1 MTKAQR
7 HPARQKDK
15 TMTETMQ
22 PDKSGAQPAPDMAE
36 ERRLGV
42 QLRTD
47 VRVMPETVDAT
58 ARTVELVWSAGA
70 LVRRRDAW
78 TGKPYDEVLSL
89 EAGHVDLSRLNGG
102 APLLNTHGARDL
114 SQVLGV
120 VERAWIET
128 SESGVIGKA
137 RVRFSAR
144 ADVEPIW
151 RDVEAGIIRNVSV
164 GYSVRRFEITE
175 QEGQVPIWRAVDWQ
189 PMELSAVPVAA
200 DASAGFRG
208 SGAPELPCQ
217 LIRAP
222 SQALQPNPSEIDQPV
237 TDHTK
242 DKIMDEQRQPASVH
256 GVADHDGSANVPSQR
271 AGAAVTPAKLPSE
284 NAEIRA
290 SEQRGAGTAATL
302 VENAM
307 TDQRRAADAN
317 TNANTSNDP
326 HQAPFD
332 ETAMRRIA
340 QDAMEAERARIAG
353 IQNAAR
359 KLGVGEDVTSD
370 LVRRGVSL
378 DAARGALIDAAAQND
393 RAVETRPHIRMGGQ
407 CEMETRRA
415 AVEAA
420 LLHRHDPSR
429 FEMTASARDWRGL
442 SLIEMA
448 RDILASEG
456 VRVRGL
462 SRDELATR
470 ALHSTSDFPLI
481 LSNVTNK
488 TLRAAYDTAPRTFAP
503 IARRTTVADFRDV
516 HRLQLGEAPQL
527 EKVNESGEFKRGTL
541 GEAQEKYRIETF
553 GKVIGITRQVLIN
566 DDLDA
571 FTRVPALFGTAAATL
586 ESDVVWGVITTNA
599 AMADGKALF
608 HAGHNNLAAT
618 GVKLDVAGLAKA
630 RTAMSLQKGL
640 DGKTVL
646 NIRPA
651 FLVVPTSLELE
662 AEQLLAQNIVP
673 TKSADV
679 VPGSLRSLTVIS
691 EPRLDPGAGA
701 AVPWYLLAS
710 PAAIDTIEYAYLE
723 GQEGVAME
731 TRMGFDVDGMEIR
744 ARLDFGA
751 KAIDWRGLYKNPGV
765 ALS

>member
-1 MTKAQR
+1 MMS
-7 HPARQKDK
+7 K
-15 TMTETMQ
+15 TQ
-22 PDKSGAQPAPDMAE
+22 DPDNSGAQPVPDMGQ
-36 ERRLGV
+36 ERRLGL

-114 SQVLGV
+114 GQVLGV

-189 PMELSAVPVAA
+189 PMELSAVPVGA
-200 DASAGFRG
+200 DAAAGFRDA
-208 SGAPELPCQ
+208 SLPELPCQ
-217 LIRAP
+217 LVRAP
-222 SQALQPNPSEIDQPV
+222 SQAQAPNPSEIDQAV

-242 DKIMDEQRQPASVH
+242 DKTMDEQRQPASVH
-256 GVADHDGSANVPSQR
+256 GAADHDGSAAALGANANTGAGVAPPPTQPTSGSAETRAIEQR
-271 AGAAVTPAKLPSE
+271 AAA
-284 NAEIRA
+284 
-290 SEQRGAGTAATL
+290 TAATP
-302 VENAM
+302 APDAI
-307 TDQRRAADAN
+307 TDQRRAANAGAN
-317 TNANTSNDP
+317 ASAHTSANTSNNS
-326 HQAPFD
+326 HHAPFD
-332 ETAMRRIA
+332 ETAMRRMA

-353 IQNAAR
+353 IQDAAR

-407 CEMETRRA
+407 CEVETRRA

-429 FEMTASARDWRGL
+429 FEMTAAARDWRGL

-586 ESDVVWGVITTNA
+586 ESDVVWGVITANA

-608 HAGHNNLAAT
+608 HAGHNNLAAA

-673 TKSADV
+673 AKSADV

-691 EPRLDPGAGA
+691 EPRLDHGAGA

>member
-1 MTKAQR
+1 MTKMKD
-7 HPARQKDK
+7 PAEGSHEPGTAAR
-15 TMTETMQ
+15 
-22 PDKSGAQPAPDMAE
+22 E
-36 ERRLGV
+36 ERRLGM
-42 QLRTD
+42 QLRSD
-47 VRVMPETVDAT
+47 VRLMPETVDAE
-58 ARTVELVWSAGA
+58 ARTVELVWSTGA
-70 LVRRRDAW
+70 MVRRRDYW

-102 APLLNTHGARDL
+102 APLLNTHGAHDL
-114 SQVLGV
+114 GQVLGV
-120 VERAWIET
+120 VERAWV
-128 SESGVIGKA
+128 ESGEAGVQGRA
-137 RVRFSAR
+137 RVRFSSR
-144 ADVEPIW
+144 ADVEPVW

-189 PMELSAVPVAA
+189 PMELSAVPVGA
-200 DASAGFRG
+200 DAAAGFRG
-208 SGAPELPCQ
+208 TGAPEVFCQ
-217 LIRAP
+217 LARAAP
-222 SQALQPNPSEIDQPV
+222 SEPSQPNIETEEAV
-237 TDHTK
+237 TEHEK
-242 DKIMDEQRQPASVH
+242 DKTMDEQIETP
-256 GVADHDGSANVPSQR
+256 VAREAVGHTDGADVPIQR
-271 AGAAVTPAKLPSE
+271 AGAEATSAEPVPNGIETRSADQPA
-284 NAEIRA
+284 
-290 SEQRGAGTAATL
+290 AGRTVVSDADP
-302 VENAM
+302 VDNHH
-307 TDQRRAADAN
+307 RSADADARSD
-317 TNANTSNDP
+317 TR
-326 HQAPFD
+326 QAPID
-332 ETAMRRIA
+332 ETAIRRIA
-340 QDAMEAERARIAG
+340 QDAMEGERARIAG
-353 IQNAAR
+353 IQDAAR
-359 KLGVGEDVTSD
+359 KLGVGEEITSD
-370 LVRRGVSL
+370 LVRRGVGL
-378 DAARGALIDAAAQND
+378 DEARGALIDAAAQND

-407 CEMETRRA
+407 CEVDTRRA

-420 LLHRHDPSR
+420 LLHRHDPGR
-429 FEMTASARDWRGL
+429 FELSAAARDWRGL

-448 RDILASEG
+448 RDILTSEG

-488 TLRAAYDTAPRTFAP
+488 TLRAAYETAPRTFGP

-527 EKVNESGEFKRGTL
+527 EKVNESGEYKRGTL

-586 ESDVVWGVITTNA
+586 ESDVVWGVITANA

-608 HAGHNNLAAT
+608 HAGHDNLAAT
-618 GVKLDVAGLAKA
+618 GVKLDVAGLARA
-630 RTAMSLQKGL
+630 RTAMSLQKGI
-640 DGKTVL
+640 DGKTVI

-673 TKSADV
+673 AKSTDV

-691 EPRLDPGAGA
+691 EPRLDPGTG
-701 AVPWYLLAS
+701 AVPWYLMAS

>member
-1 MTKAQR
+1 MTKTTDPAEDAQG
-7 HPARQKDK
+7 PA
-15 TMTETMQ
+15 
-22 PDKSGAQPAPDMAE
+22 AAALE
-36 ERRLGV
+36 ERRFGL
-42 QLRTD
+42 QRRSD
-47 VRVMPETVDAT
+47 VRLMPETVDVE

-70 LVRRRDAW
+70 MVRRRDYW

-89 EAGHVDLSRLNGG
+89 AAGHVDLSRLNGG
-102 APLLNTHGARDL
+102 APLLNTHGAHDL
-114 SQVLGV
+114 GQVLGV
-120 VERAWIET
+120 VEHAWVESSET
-128 SESGVIGKA
+128 GAQGRA

-164 GYSVRRFEITE
+164 GYSVRRFEVTE
-175 QEGQVPIWRAVDWQ
+175 EEGQVPIWRAVDWQ
-189 PMELSAVPVAA
+189 PMELSAVPVGA
-200 DASAGFRG
+200 DAAAGFRG
-208 SGAPELPCQ
+208 GGAPEVFCQ
-217 LIRAP
+217 LARAASPEP
-222 SQALQPNPSEIDQPV
+222 SQPNSETEEAV
-237 TDHTK
+237 TDQEK
-242 DKIMDEQRQPASVH
+242 DKTMDEQIEPP
-256 GVADHDGSANVPSQR
+256 VAHEAMGHNDTADAPSQR
-271 AGAAVTPAKLPSE
+271 AGADATSAEPAPKGIETRSADQPVTGQTGLSGGDSVD
-284 NAEIRA
+284 NHH
-290 SEQRGAGTAATL
+290 
-302 VENAM
+302 
-307 TDQRRAADAN
+307 RAAEPDAG
-317 TNANTSNDP
+317 SESR
-326 HQAPFD
+326 QAPFD
-332 ETAMRRIA
+332 ESAIRRIA
-340 QDAMEAERARIAG
+340 QDAMEGERARIAG
-353 IQNAAR
+353 IQDAAR
-359 KLGVGEDVTSD
+359 KLGVGEEVTSD

-378 DAARGALIDAAAQND
+378 DEARGALIDAAAQND

-407 CEMETRRA
+407 CEVDTRRA

-420 LLHRHDPSR
+420 LLHRHDPGR
-429 FEMTASARDWRGL
+429 FELSAAAREWRGL

-448 RDILASEG
+448 RDILSSEG

-488 TLRAAYDTAPRTFAP
+488 TLRAAYETAPRTFAP

-527 EKVNESGEFKRGTL
+527 EKVNESGEYKRGTL

-586 ESDVVWGVITTNA
+586 ESDVVWGVITANA
-599 AMADGKALF
+599 AMADGKTLF

-618 GVKLDVAGLAKA
+618 GLKLDVAGLAKA
-630 RTAMSLQKGL
+630 RTAMSLQKGI
-640 DGKTVL
+640 DGKTVI

-673 TKSADV
+673 AKSTDV

-691 EPRLDPGAGA
+691 EPRLDPGTG
-701 AVPWYLLAS
+701 AVPWYLMAS

-723 GQEGVAME
+723 GQEGVSME

>member
-1 MTKAQR
+1 MTKKTD
-7 HPARQKDK
+7 PAERP
-15 TMTETMQ
+15 E
-22 PDKSGAQPAPDMAE
+22 GPAESARE
-36 ERRLGV
+36 ERRLGL
-42 QLRTD
+42 QLRAD
-47 VRVMPETVDAT
+47 VRLMPETVDVE
-58 ARTVELVWSAGA
+58 ARTVELVWSTGA
-70 LVRRRDAW
+70 TVRRRDYW

-102 APLLNTHGARDL
+102 APLLNTHGAHDL
-114 SQVLGV
+114 GQVLGV
-120 VERAWIET
+120 VERAWVET
-128 SESGVIGKA
+128 GEAGAQGRA

-189 PMELSAVPVAA
+189 PMELSAVPVGA
-200 DASAGFRG
+200 DAAAGFRG
-208 SGAPELPCQ
+208 SGVPEIFCQ
-217 LIRAP
+217 LERATLLKP
-222 SQALQPNPSEIDQPV
+222 SQQYTETDQAVIDQE
-237 TDHTK
+237 K
-242 DKIMDEQRQPASVH
+242 DKTMDEQIETPVARGAMDH
-256 GVADHDGSANVPSQR
+256 GD
-271 AGAAVTPAKLPSE
+271 
-284 NAEIRA
+284 A
-290 SEQRGAGTAATL
+290 SEIGRQARVAPAHAAGTAADPLQTATEEQPAAGRAAAAEF
-302 VENAM
+302 VAPHE
-307 TDQRRAADAN
+307 QRRAIG
-317 TNANTSNDP
+317 TSDV
-326 HQAPFD
+326 AEAGRAVVD
-332 ETAMRRIA
+332 EPAMRRIA
-340 QDAMEAERARIAG
+340 QDAMEGERARIAG
-353 IQNAAR
+353 IQDAAR
-359 KLGVGEDVTSD
+359 KLGVGEEITAD
-370 LVRRGVSL
+370 LVRRGVGL
-378 DAARGALIDAAAQND
+378 HEARGALIDAAAQND

-407 CEMETRRA
+407 CEVDTRRA

-420 LLHRHDPSR
+420 LLHRHDPGR
-429 FEMTASARDWRGL
+429 FELTAAARDWRGL

-448 RDILASEG
+448 RDILSSEG

-488 TLRAAYDTAPRTFAP
+488 TLRAAYETAPRTFAP
-503 IARRTTVADFRDV
+503 LARRTTVADFRDV

-527 EKVNESGEFKRGTL
+527 EKVNESGEYKRGTL

-586 ESDVVWGVITTNA
+586 ESDVVWGVITANA

-640 DGKTVL
+640 DGRTVL

-673 TKSADV
+673 AKSTDV

-701 AVPWYLLAS
+701 VPWYLMAS

>member
-1 MTKAQR
+1 MTKR
-7 HPARQKDK
+7 TDPA
-15 TMTETMQ
+15 E
-22 PDKSGAQPAPDMAE
+22 GAQGPAAAALE
-36 ERRLGV
+36 ERRLGL
-42 QLRTD
+42 QLRSD
-47 VRVMPETVDAT
+47 VRLMPETVDVE
-58 ARTVELVWSAGA
+58 ARTVELVWSTGA
-70 LVRRRDAW
+70 VVRRRDYW

-89 EAGHVDLSRLNGG
+89 EAGHVDLSRLNSG
-102 APLLNTHGARDL
+102 APLLNTHGAHDL
-114 SQVLGV
+114 GQVLGV
-120 VERAWIET
+120 VERAWVET
-128 SESGVIGKA
+128 GEDGAQGRA

-164 GYSVRRFEITE
+164 GYSVRRFEVTE

-189 PMELSAVPVAA
+189 PMELSAVPVGA
-200 DASAGFRG
+200 DAAAGFRG
-208 SGAPELPCQ
+208 GGVPEVFCQ
-217 LIRAP
+217 LARAAPSEPSQPNIETEEAVTDHEKDKTMDEQIETPVAREAIGHNHGSDAP
-222 SQALQPNPSEIDQPV
+222 SQS
-237 TDHTK
+237 
-242 DKIMDEQRQPASVH
+242 
-256 GVADHDGSANVPSQR
+256 
-271 AGAAVTPAKLPSE
+271 AGAEATS
-284 NAEIRA
+284 AEVVPNGI
-290 SEQRGAGTAATL
+290 ET
-302 VENAM
+302 
-307 TDQRRAADAN
+307 RAADQPLAGQTALSGAN
-317 TNANTSNDP
+317 AVDD
-326 HQAPFD
+326 HHRAAQADADSERRQTPMD
-332 ETAMRRIA
+332 ETAIHRIA
-340 QDAMEAERARIAG
+340 QDAMEGERARIAG
-353 IQNAAR
+353 IQDAAR
-359 KLGVGEDVTSD
+359 KLGLGEEITAD
-370 LVRRGVSL
+370 LVRRGVGL
-378 DAARGALIDAAAQND
+378 DEARGALIDAAVQND
-393 RAVETRPHIRMGGQ
+393 RAVDTRPHIRMGVQ
-407 CEMETRRA
+407 CEVETRRA

-420 LLHRHDPSR
+420 LLHRHDPGR
-429 FEMTASARDWRGL
+429 FELTAAARDWRGL

-448 RDILASEG
+448 REILTSEG

-488 TLRAAYDTAPRTFAP
+488 TLRAAYETAPRTFAP

-527 EKVNESGEFKRGTL
+527 EKVNESGEYKRGTL

-571 FTRVPALFGTAAATL
+571 FTRLPALFGTAAATL
-586 ESDVVWGVITTNA
+586 ESDVVWGVITANA

-630 RTAMSLQKGL
+630 RTAMSLQKGI
-640 DGKTVL
+640 DGKTVI

-673 TKSADV
+673 AKSTDV

-691 EPRLDPGAGA
+691 EPRLDPGTG
-701 AVPWYLLAS
+701 AVPWYLTAS

>member
-1 MTKAQR
+1 M
-7 HPARQKDK
+7 
-15 TMTETMQ
+15 
-22 PDKSGAQPAPDMAE
+22 
-36 ERRLGV
+36 
-42 QLRTD
+42 
-47 VRVMPETVDAT
+47 
-58 ARTVELVWSAGA
+58 
-70 LVRRRDAW
+70 
-78 TGKPYDEVLSL
+78 
-89 EAGHVDLSRLNGG
+89 
-102 APLLNTHGARDL
+102 
-114 SQVLGV
+114 
-120 VERAWIET
+120 
-128 SESGVIGKA
+128 
-137 RVRFSAR
+137 RFSAR

-164 GYSVRRFEITE
+164 GYNVRRFEVIE
-175 QEGQVPIWRAVDWQ
+175 EEGQVPIWRAVDWQ
-189 PMELSAVPVAA
+189 PMELSAVPVGA
-200 DASAGFRG
+200 DAAAGFRG
-208 SGAPELPCQ
+208 GWAPEVFCQ
-217 LIRAP
+217 LARAAPPEP
-222 SQALQPNPSEIDQPV
+222 SQPNIETEEAV
-237 TDHTK
+237 TDQEK
-242 DKIMDEQRQPASVH
+242 DKTMDEQIESP
-256 GVADHDGSANVPSQR
+256 VAHEAMGHNDTADAPSQR
-271 AGAAVTPAKLPSE
+271 AGADATS
-284 NAEIRA
+284 AEPVPNGIETR
-290 SEQRGAGTAATL
+290 SAGQPVAGQTVL
-302 VENAM
+302 SGGDPVDNHH
-307 TDQRRAADAN
+307 RAAEADAR
-317 TNANTSNDP
+317 SESR
-326 HQAPFD
+326 QAPFD
-332 ETAMRRIA
+332 ESAIRRIA
-340 QDAMEAERARIAG
+340 QDAMEGERARIAG
-353 IQNAAR
+353 IQDAAR
-359 KLGVGEDVTSD
+359 KLGVGEEITAD
-370 LVRRGVSL
+370 LVRRGVGL
-378 DAARGALIDAAAQND
+378 DEARGALIDAAAQND

-407 CEMETRRA
+407 CEVDTRRA

-420 LLHRHDPSR
+420 LLHRHDPGR
-429 FEMTASARDWRGL
+429 FELSAAAREWRGL

-448 RDILASEG
+448 RDILSSEG

-488 TLRAAYDTAPRTFAP
+488 TLRAAYETAPRTFAP

-527 EKVNESGEFKRGTL
+527 EKVNESGEYKRGTL

-586 ESDVVWGVITTNA
+586 ESDVVWGVITANA
-599 AMADGKALF
+599 AMADGKTLF

-630 RTAMSLQKGL
+630 RTAMSLQKGI
-640 DGKTVL
+640 DGKTVI

-673 TKSADV
+673 AKSTDV

-691 EPRLDPGAGA
+691 EPRLDPGTG
-701 AVPWYLLAS
+701 AVPWYLMAS

>member
-1 MTKAQR
+1 MTKR
-7 HPARQKDK
+7 TDPA
-15 TMTETMQ
+15 E
-22 PDKSGAQPAPDMAE
+22 GAKGPAIPAPE
-36 ERRLGV
+36 ERRLGL
-42 QLRTD
+42 QMRAD
-47 VRVMPETVDAT
+47 VRLMPETVDAE
-58 ARTVELVWSAGA
+58 ARTVELVWSTGA
-70 LVRRRDAW
+70 MVRRRNTW

-102 APLLNTHGARDL
+102 APLLNTHGAHDL
-114 SQVLGV
+114 GQVLGV
-120 VERAWIET
+120 VERAWVEAG
-128 SESGVIGKA
+128 EAGAQGRA

-189 PMELSAVPVAA
+189 PMELSAVPVGA
-200 DASAGFRG
+200 DAAAGFRG
-208 SGAPELPCQ
+208 GGAPEVFCQ
-217 LIRAP
+217 LVRATPPEP
-222 SQALQPNPSEIDQPV
+222 SQLQTETGQAV
-237 TDHTK
+237 TDQEK
-242 DKIMDEQRQPASVH
+242 DKTMDEQIKTPVARGMTEPGDAFEIGRQTRVAPEHAARPA
-256 GVADHDGSANVPSQR
+256 ADPRHAAAEEQPTAGR
-271 AGAAVTPAKLPSE
+271 AAA
-284 NAEIRA
+284 AEP
-290 SEQRGAGTAATL
+290 TATQ
-302 VENAM
+302 E
-307 TDQRRAADAN
+307 QRRAIGASIVAE
-317 TNANTSNDP
+317 AGR
-326 HQAPFD
+326 AVVD
-332 ETAMRRIA
+332 EAAMRRIA
-340 QDAMEAERARIAG
+340 QDAMEGERARISG
-353 IQNAAR
+353 IQDAAR
-359 KLGVGEDVTSD
+359 KLGLGEEITAD
-370 LVRRGVSL
+370 LVRQGVSL
-378 DAARGALIDAAAQND
+378 DEARGALIDAAAQND

-407 CEMETRRA
+407 CEVDTRRA

-420 LLHRHDPSR
+420 LLHRHDPGR
-429 FEMTASARDWRGL
+429 FELTAAARDWRGL

-488 TLRAAYDTAPRTFAP
+488 TLRAAYETAPRTFAP

-527 EKVNESGEFKRGTL
+527 EKVNESGEYKRGTL

-586 ESDVVWGVITTNA
+586 ESDVVWGVITANA

-608 HAGHNNLAAT
+608 HAGHNNIAAT

-640 DGKTVL
+640 DGKIVL

-673 TKSADV
+673 AKSTDV

-691 EPRLDPGAGA
+691 EPRLDPGTG
-701 AVPWYLLAS
+701 AVPWYLMAS

>member
-1 MTKAQR
+1 MTKR
-7 HPARQKDK
+7 TDPA
-15 TMTETMQ
+15 E
-22 PDKSGAQPAPDMAE
+22 GAQCPATAARE
-36 ERRLGV
+36 ERRLGL
-42 QLRTD
+42 QLRAD
-47 VRVMPETVDAT
+47 VRLMPETADAE
-58 ARTVELVWSAGA
+58 ARTVELVWSTGA
-70 LVRRRDAW
+70 MVRRRDYW

-102 APLLNTHGARDL
+102 APLLNTHGAHDL
-114 SQVLGV
+114 GQVLGV
-120 VERAWIET
+120 VERAWVET
-128 SESGVIGKA
+128 DEAGAQGRA

-189 PMELSAVPVAA
+189 PMELSAVPVGA
-200 DASAGFRG
+200 DAAAGFRG
-208 SGAPELPCQ
+208 SGAPEAFCQ
-217 LIRAP
+217 LERATLPKP
-222 SQALQPNPSEIDQPV
+222 SQQNTEADQAV
-237 TDHTK
+237 TDQEK
-242 DKIMDEQRQPASVH
+242 DKTMDEQIETPVARRATDH
-256 GVADHDGSANVPSQR
+256 GDA
-271 AGAAVTPAKLPSE
+271 SE
-284 NAEIRA
+284 NGGQTRSMPAHAARAAADPLHIAAEEQTVAGRA
-290 SEQRGAGTAATL
+290 VAAEPTATQ
-302 VENAM
+302 E
-307 TDQRRAADAN
+307 QRRAIGASDVAE
-317 TNANTSNDP
+317 AGR
-326 HQAPFD
+326 AVVD

-340 QDAMEAERARIAG
+340 QDAMEGERARISG
-353 IQNAAR
+353 IQDAAR
-359 KLGVGEDVTSD
+359 KLGMGEEITAD

-378 DAARGALIDAAAQND
+378 DEARGALIDAAAQND

-407 CEMETRRA
+407 CEVDTRRA

-420 LLHRHDPSR
+420 LLHRHDPGR
-429 FEMTASARDWRGL
+429 FELTAAARDWRGL

-488 TLRAAYDTAPRTFAP
+488 TLRAAYETAPRTFAP

-527 EKVNESGEFKRGTL
+527 EKVNESGEYKRGTL

-586 ESDVVWGVITTNA
+586 ESDVVWGVITANA
-599 AMADGKALF
+599 AMADGKTLF

-618 GVKLDVAGLAKA
+618 GVKLDVVGLAKA

-673 TKSADV
+673 AKSTDV

-691 EPRLDPGAGA
+691 EPRLDPGTG
-701 AVPWYLLAS
+701 AVPWYLMAS

>member
-1 MTKAQR
+1 
-7 HPARQKDK
+7 
-15 TMTETMQ
+15 
-22 PDKSGAQPAPDMAE
+22 
-36 ERRLGV
+36 
-42 QLRTD
+42 
-47 VRVMPETVDAT
+47 
-58 ARTVELVWSAGA
+58 
-70 LVRRRDAW
+70 
-78 TGKPYDEVLSL
+78 
-89 EAGHVDLSRLNGG
+89 
-102 APLLNTHGARDL
+102 
-114 SQVLGV
+114 
-120 VERAWIET
+120 
-128 SESGVIGKA
+128 
-137 RVRFSAR
+137 
-144 ADVEPIW
+144 
-151 RDVEAGIIRNVSV
+151 
-164 GYSVRRFEITE
+164 
-175 QEGQVPIWRAVDWQ
+175 
-189 PMELSAVPVAA
+189 
-200 DASAGFRG
+200 
-208 SGAPELPCQ
+208 
-217 LIRAP
+217 
-222 SQALQPNPSEIDQPV
+222 
-237 TDHTK
+237 
-242 DKIMDEQRQPASVH
+242 
-256 GVADHDGSANVPSQR
+256 
-271 AGAAVTPAKLPSE
+271 
-284 NAEIRA
+284 
-290 SEQRGAGTAATL
+290 
-302 VENAM
+302 
-307 TDQRRAADAN
+307 
-317 TNANTSNDP
+317 
-326 HQAPFD
+326 
-332 ETAMRRIA
+332 
-340 QDAMEAERARIAG
+340 
-353 IQNAAR
+353 
-359 KLGVGEDVTSD
+359 
-370 LVRRGVSL
+370 
-378 DAARGALIDAAAQND
+378 
-393 RAVETRPHIRMGGQ
+393 
-407 CEMETRRA
+407 
-415 AVEAA
+415 
-420 LLHRHDPSR
+420 
-429 FEMTASARDWRGL
+429 
-442 SLIEMA
+442 MA

-488 TLRAAYDTAPRTFAP
+488 TLRAAYETAPRTFAP

-527 EKVNESGEFKRGTL
+527 EKVNESGEYKRGTL

-586 ESDVVWGVITTNA
+586 ESDVVWGVITANA

-640 DGKTVL
+640 DGKTML

-673 TKSADV
+673 AKSADV

-691 EPRLDPGAGA
+691 EPRLDPGTG
-701 AVPWYLLAS
+701 AVPWYLMAS

>member
-1 MTKAQR
+1 MTKR
-7 HPARQKDK
+7 TDPA
-15 TMTETMQ
+15 E
-22 PDKSGAQPAPDMAE
+22 GAQGPATAARE
-36 ERRLGV
+36 ERRLGL
-42 QLRTD
+42 QLRAD
-47 VRVMPETVDAT
+47 VRLMPETVDAE
-58 ARTVELVWSAGA
+58 ARTVELVWSTGA
-70 LVRRRDAW
+70 MVRRRDTW

-102 APLLNTHGARDL
+102 APLLNTHGAHDL
-114 SQVLGV
+114 GQVLGV
-120 VERAWIET
+120 VERAWVET
-128 SESGVIGKA
+128 SEAGAQGRA

-175 QEGQVPIWRAVDWQ
+175 HEGQVPIWRAVDWQ
-189 PMELSAVPVAA
+189 PMELSAVPVGA
-200 DASAGFRG
+200 DSAAGFRDG
-208 SGAPELPCQ
+208 GAPEVFCQ
-217 LIRAP
+217 LERATLPKP
-222 SQALQPNPSEIDQPV
+222 SQQNTEADQAV
-237 TDHTK
+237 TDQEK
-242 DKIMDEQRQPASVH
+242 DKTMDEQIETPVARRATDH
-256 GVADHDGSANVPSQR
+256 GDA
-271 AGAAVTPAKLPSE
+271 SE
-284 NAEIRA
+284 NGGQTRSMPAHAARAAADPLHIAAEEQTVAGRA
-290 SEQRGAGTAATL
+290 VAAEPTATQ
-302 VENAM
+302 E
-307 TDQRRAADAN
+307 QRRAIGASDVAE
-317 TNANTSNDP
+317 AGR
-326 HQAPFD
+326 AVVD

-340 QDAMEAERARIAG
+340 QDAMEGERARISG
-353 IQNAAR
+353 IQDAAR
-359 KLGVGEDVTSD
+359 KLGMGEEITAD

-378 DAARGALIDAAAQND
+378 DEARGALIDAAAQND

-407 CEMETRRA
+407 CEVDTRRA

-420 LLHRHDPSR
+420 LLHRHDPGR
-429 FEMTASARDWRGL
+429 FELTAAARDWRGL

-488 TLRAAYDTAPRTFAP
+488 TLRAAYETAPRTFAP

-527 EKVNESGEFKRGTL
+527 EKVNESGEYKRGTL

-586 ESDVVWGVITTNA
+586 ESDVVWGVITANA
-599 AMADGKALF
+599 AMADGKTLF

-673 TKSADV
+673 AKSTDV

-691 EPRLDPGAGA
+691 EPRLDPGTG
-701 AVPWYLLAS
+701 AVPWYLMAS

>member
-1 MTKAQR
+1 MTKR
-7 HPARQKDK
+7 TDPA
-15 TMTETMQ
+15 E
-22 PDKSGAQPAPDMAE
+22 GAQGPATAARE
-36 ERRLGV
+36 ERRLGL

-47 VRVMPETVDAT
+47 VRLMPETVDT
-58 ARTVELVWSAGA
+58 EARTVELVWSTGA
-70 LVRRRDAW
+70 MVRRRDTW

-102 APLLNTHGARDL
+102 APLLNTHGAHDL
-114 SQVLGV
+114 GQVLGV
-120 VERAWIET
+120 VERAWVEAG
-128 SESGVIGKA
+128 EAGAQGRA

-189 PMELSAVPVAA
+189 PMELSAVPVGA
-200 DASAGFRG
+200 DAAAGFRG
-208 SGAPELPCQ
+208 GGAPEVFCQ
-217 LIRAP
+217 LVRATPPEP
-222 SQALQPNPSEIDQPV
+222 SQLQTETGQAV
-237 TDHTK
+237 TDQEK
-242 DKIMDEQRQPASVH
+242 DKTMDEQIETPVARGMTEPGYAFEIGRQTRVAPEHAARPA
-256 GVADHDGSANVPSQR
+256 ADPRHAAAEEQPTAGR
-271 AGAAVTPAKLPSE
+271 AAA
-284 NAEIRA
+284 AEP
-290 SEQRGAGTAATL
+290 TATQ
-302 VENAM
+302 E
-307 TDQRRAADAN
+307 QRRAIGA
-317 TNANTSNDP
+317 SNV
-326 HQAPFD
+326 AEAGRAVVD
-332 ETAMRRIA
+332 EAAMRRIA
-340 QDAMEAERARIAG
+340 QDAMEGERARISG
-353 IQNAAR
+353 IQDAAR
-359 KLGVGEDVTSD
+359 KLGLGEEIAAD
-370 LVRRGVSL
+370 LVRQGVSL
-378 DAARGALIDAAAQND
+378 DEARGALIDAAAQND

-407 CEMETRRA
+407 CEVDTRRA

-420 LLHRHDPSR
+420 LLHRHDPGR
-429 FEMTASARDWRGL
+429 FELTAAARDWRGL

-488 TLRAAYDTAPRTFAP
+488 TLRAAYETAPRTFAP

-527 EKVNESGEFKRGTL
+527 EKVNESGEYKRGTL

-586 ESDVVWGVITTNA
+586 ESDVVWGVITANA
-599 AMADGKALF
+599 AMADGKTLF
-608 HAGHNNLAAT
+608 HAGHYNLAAT

-640 DGKTVL
+640 DGKIVL

-673 TKSADV
+673 AKSTDV

-691 EPRLDPGAGA
+691 EPRLDPGTG
-701 AVPWYLLAS
+701 AVPWYLMAS

>member
-1 MTKAQR
+1 MTKRTEPPEGAKG
-7 HPARQKDK
+7 PA
-15 TMTETMQ
+15 T
-22 PDKSGAQPAPDMAE
+22 AALE
-36 ERRLGV
+36 ERRLGL

-47 VRVMPETVDAT
+47 VRLMPETVDAE
-58 ARTVELVWSAGA
+58 ARTVELVWSTGA
-70 LVRRRDAW
+70 MVRRRDYW

-102 APLLNTHGARDL
+102 APLLNTHGAHDL
-114 SQVLGV
+114 GQVLGV
-120 VERAWIET
+120 VERAWVET
-128 SESGVIGKA
+128 GEAGVQGRA

-164 GYSVRRFEITE
+164 GYNVRRFEITE

-189 PMELSAVPVAA
+189 PMELSAVPVGA
-200 DASAGFRG
+200 DAAAGFRG
-208 SGAPELPCQ
+208 GGTQEFFCQ
-217 LIRAP
+217 LERTG
-222 SQALQPNPSEIDQPV
+222 SQAPQPNALEIDQLV
-237 TDHTK
+237 TDQKK
-242 DKIMDEQRQPASVH
+242 DKTMDEQIETP
-256 GVADHDGSANVPSQR
+256 VARGM
-271 AGAAVTPAKLPSE
+271 SE
-284 NAEIRA
+284 PGDA
-290 SEQRGAGTAATL
+290 SEIGRQTRVAPGHAARATADPLQTAAEEQPEAGRAAAAEPTATQ
-302 VENAM
+302 E
-307 TDQRRAADAN
+307 QRRAIGA
-317 TNANTSNDP
+317 SNV
-326 HQAPFD
+326 AEAGRAVVD
-332 ETAMRRIA
+332 EVAMRRIA
-340 QDAMEAERARIAG
+340 QDAMEGERARISG
-353 IQNAAR
+353 IQDAAR
-359 KLGVGEDVTSD
+359 KLGVGEEITAD
-370 LVRRGVSL
+370 LVRQGVSL
-378 DAARGALIDAAAQND
+378 DEARGALIDAAAQND
-393 RAVETRPHIRMGGQ
+393 RTVETRPHIRMGGQ
-407 CEMETRRA
+407 CEVDTRRA

-420 LLHRHDPSR
+420 LLHRHDPGR
-429 FEMTASARDWRGL
+429 FELTAAARDWRGL

-488 TLRAAYDTAPRTFAP
+488 TLRAAYETAPRTFTP

-527 EKVNESGEFKRGTL
+527 EKVNESGEYKRGTL

-571 FTRVPALFGTAAATL
+571 FTRVPALFGTSAATL
-586 ESDVVWGVITTNA
+586 ESDVVWGVITANA
-599 AMADGKALF
+599 AMADGKTLF

-618 GVKLDVAGLAKA
+618 GVKLDVVGLAKA

-673 TKSADV
+673 AKSTDV

-691 EPRLDPGAGA
+691 EPRLDPGTG
-701 AVPWYLLAS
+701 AVPWYLMAS

-765 ALS
+765 SLS

>member
-1 MTKAQR
+1 MTKR
-7 HPARQKDK
+7 
-15 TMTETMQ
+15 TE
-22 PDKSGAQPAPDMAE
+22 PPNRAEGPEKAALE
-36 ERRLGV
+36 ERRLGL

-47 VRVMPETVDAT
+47 VRLMPETVDT
-58 ARTVELVWSAGA
+58 EARTVELVWSTGA
-70 LVRRRDAW
+70 QVRRRDAW

-89 EAGHVDLSRLNGG
+89 ETGHVDLSRLNGG

-114 SQVLGV
+114 GQVLGV

-189 PMELSAVPVAA
+189 PMELSAVPVGA
-200 DASAGFRG
+200 DAAAGFRDA
-208 SGAPELPCQ
+208 SLPELPCQ
-217 LIRAP
+217 LVRASSLAP
-222 SQALQPNPSEIDQPV
+222 APNPSEIDQAV

-242 DKIMDEQRQPASVH
+242 DKTMDEQRQPASLH
-256 GVADHDGSANVPSQR
+256 GAADQDSGANVPSQR
-271 AGAAVTPAKLPSE
+271 AGAAVPPAQPTPDSVE
-284 NAEIRA
+284 TRA
-290 SEQRGAGTAATL
+290 SEQPAAATAATPAPD
-302 VENAM
+302 AM
-307 TDQRRAADAN
+307 TDQRRAADAGA
-317 TNANTSNDP
+317 NASAHTRHDP
-326 HQAPFD
+326 HHTPFD
-332 ETAMRRIA
+332 ETSMRRIA

-353 IQNAAR
+353 IQDAAR

-407 CEMETRRA
+407 CEVETRRA

-429 FEMTASARDWRGL
+429 FEMTAAACDWRGL

-586 ESDVVWGVITTNA
+586 ESDVVWGVITANA

-701 AVPWYLLAS
+701 VPWYLLAS

>member
-1 MTKAQR
+1 MTKKTD
-7 HPARQKDK
+7 PA
-15 TMTETMQ
+15 E
-22 PDKSGAQPAPDMAE
+22 GAKGPASVALE
-36 ERRLGV
+36 ERRLGL
-42 QLRTD
+42 QLRSD
-47 VRVMPETVDAT
+47 VRLMPETVDT
-58 ARTVELVWSAGA
+58 EARTVELVWSTGA
-70 LVRRRDAW
+70 MVRRRDYW

-89 EAGHVDLSRLNGG
+89 EAGHVDLSRLNSG
-102 APLLNTHGARDL
+102 APLLNTHGAHDL
-114 SQVLGV
+114 GQVLGV
-120 VERAWIET
+120 VERAWVET
-128 SESGVIGKA
+128 GEAGAQGRA
-137 RVRFSAR
+137 RVRFSGR

-164 GYSVRRFEITE
+164 GYSVRRFEIME

-189 PMELSAVPVAA
+189 PMELSAVPVGA
-200 DASAGFRG
+200 DAAAGFRG
-208 SGAPELPCQ
+208 SGAPDVFCQ
-217 LIRAP
+217 LVRAAP
-222 SQALQPNPSEIDQPV
+222 PEQSQPQTETDQAV
-237 TDHTK
+237 TDQEK
-242 DKIMDEQRQPASVH
+242 DKTMDEQIETPVARGAMYHGDASEIGGQTRAVPAHAARAAADLLHTAAEEQPAA
-256 GVADHDGSANVPSQR
+256 G
-271 AGAAVTPAKLPSE
+271 GAAA
-284 NAEIRA
+284 AEPV
-290 SEQRGAGTAATL
+290 ATR
-302 VENAM
+302 E
-307 TDQRRAADAN
+307 QRRAIG
-317 TNANTSNDP
+317 TSDV
-326 HQAPFD
+326 AEAGRAVVD
-332 ETAMRRIA
+332 ETAIRRIA
-340 QDAMEAERARIAG
+340 QDAMEGERARIAG
-353 IQNAAR
+353 IQHAAR
-359 KLGVGEDVTSD
+359 KLGVGEEITAD

-378 DAARGALIDAAAQND
+378 DEARGALIDAAAQTD
-393 RAVETRPHIRMGGQ
+393 RAVETRPHIHMGGQ
-407 CEMETRRA
+407 CEVDTRRA

-420 LLHRHDPSR
+420 LLHRHDPGR
-429 FEMTASARDWRGL
+429 FELTAAAREWRGL

-488 TLRAAYDTAPRTFAP
+488 TLRAAYETAPRTFAP

-527 EKVNESGEFKRGTL
+527 EKVNESGEYKRGTL

-586 ESDVVWGVITTNA
+586 ESDVVWGVITANA
-599 AMADGKALF
+599 AMADGKTLF

-673 TKSADV
+673 AKSSDV

-691 EPRLDPGAGA
+691 EPRLDPGTG
-701 AVPWYLLAS
+701 AVPWYLMAS

>member
-1 MTKAQR
+1 MTKR
-7 HPARQKDK
+7 TDPA
-15 TMTETMQ
+15 E
-22 PDKSGAQPAPDMAE
+22 GVECPATAVLE
-36 ERRLGV
+36 ERGLGL
-42 QLRTD
+42 QLRAD
-47 VRVMPETVDAT
+47 VRLMPETADAE
-58 ARTVELVWSAGA
+58 ARTVELVWSTGA
-70 LVRRRDAW
+70 MVRRRDYW

-102 APLLNTHGARDL
+102 APLLNTHGAHDL
-114 SQVLGV
+114 GQVLGV
-120 VERAWIET
+120 VERAWVET
-128 SESGVIGKA
+128 GEAGAQGRA

-189 PMELSAVPVAA
+189 PMELSAVPVGA
-200 DASAGFRG
+200 DAAAGFRG
-208 SGAPELPCQ
+208 SAAPEAFCQ
-217 LIRAP
+217 LERATLLKP
-222 SQALQPNPSEIDQPV
+222 SQQNIETDQAV
-237 TDHTK
+237 TDKEK
-242 DKIMDEQRQPASVH
+242 DKTMDEQIETSVAR
-256 GVADHDGSANVPSQR
+256 GMTEPGD
-271 AGAAVTPAKLPSE
+271 
-284 NAEIRA
+284 A
-290 SEQRGAGTAATL
+290 SEIGGQTRVAPAHAARAAADPRHAAAEEQPIAGRAAAAEPTATQ
-302 VENAM
+302 E
-307 TDQRRAADAN
+307 QRRAIGASIVAE
-317 TNANTSNDP
+317 AGR
-326 HQAPFD
+326 AVVD
-332 ETAMRRIA
+332 EAAMRRIA
-340 QDAMEAERARIAG
+340 QDAMEGERARISG
-353 IQNAAR
+353 IQDAAR
-359 KLGVGEDVTSD
+359 KLGVGEEITAD

-378 DAARGALIDAAAQND
+378 DEARGALIDAAAQND
-393 RAVETRPHIRMGGQ
+393 RAVETRPHIRLGGQ
-407 CEMETRRA
+407 CEVDTRRA

-420 LLHRHDPSR
+420 LLHRHDPGR
-429 FEMTASARDWRGL
+429 FELTAAARDWRGL

-488 TLRAAYDTAPRTFAP
+488 TLRAAYETAPRTFAP

-527 EKVNESGEFKRGTL
+527 EKVNESGEYKRGTL

-586 ESDVVWGVITTNA
+586 ESDVVWGVITANA
-599 AMADGKALF
+599 AMADGKTLF
-608 HAGHNNLAAT
+608 HAGHNNLGAT

-673 TKSADV
+673 AKSADV

-691 EPRLDPGAGA
+691 EPRLDPGSG
-701 AVPWYLLAS
+701 AVPWYLMAS

>member
-1 MTKAQR
+1 MTKR
-7 HPARQKDK
+7 TDPA
-15 TMTETMQ
+15 E
-22 PDKSGAQPAPDMAE
+22 GAQGPATAARE
-36 ERRLGV
+36 ERRLGL
-42 QLRTD
+42 QLRAD
-47 VRVMPETVDAT
+47 VWLMPETVDT
-58 ARTVELVWSAGA
+58 EARTVELVWSTGA
-70 LVRRRDAW
+70 MVRRRDYW

-89 EAGHVDLSRLNGG
+89 EAEHVDLSRLNGG
-102 APLLNTHGARDL
+102 APLLNTHGAHDL
-114 SQVLGV
+114 GQVLGV
-120 VERAWIET
+120 VERAWVET
-128 SESGVIGKA
+128 GEGGAQGRA
-137 RVRFSAR
+137 RVRFSSR
-144 ADVEPIW
+144 ADVEPVW
-151 RDVEAGIIRNVSV
+151 RDVESGIIRNVSV

-175 QEGQVPIWRAVDWQ
+175 QEGQVSIWRAVDWQ
-189 PMELSAVPVAA
+189 PMELSAVPVGA
-200 DASAGFRG
+200 DAAAGFRG
-208 SGAPELPCQ
+208 RGAPEVFCQ
-217 LIRAP
+217 LARGAP
-222 SQALQPNPSEIDQPV
+222 SEPSQPNTQTEQAV
-237 TDHTK
+237 TDQEK
-242 DKIMDEQRQPASVH
+242 DKTMDEQTETPVAR
-256 GVADHDGSANVPSQR
+256 GVTDQNDSADAPGQR
-271 AGAAVTPAKLPSE
+271 AGAKAAPNGIETRSADQPVAGQTVVS
-284 NAEIRA
+284 
-290 SEQRGAGTAATL
+290 GADPVDGSHCAA
-302 VENAM
+302 
-307 TDQRRAADAN
+307 QADARSESRQ
-317 TNANTSNDP
+317 T
-326 HQAPFD
+326 PFD
-332 ETAMRRIA
+332 ETAIRRIA
-340 QDAMEAERARIAG
+340 QDAMEGERARIAG
-353 IQNAAR
+353 IQDAAR
-359 KLGVGEDVTSD
+359 KLGVGEDITAD
-370 LVRRGVSL
+370 LVRRGVGL
-378 DAARGALIDAAAQND
+378 DEARGALIDAAAQND

-407 CEMETRRA
+407 CEVETRRA
-415 AVEAA
+415 AAEAA
-420 LLHRHDPSR
+420 LLHRHDPGR
-429 FEMTASARDWRGL
+429 FELSAAARDWRGL
-442 SLIEMA
+442 SLIEMV
-448 RDILASEG
+448 REILTSEG

-488 TLRAAYDTAPRTFAP
+488 TLRAAYETAPRTFAP

-527 EKVNESGEFKRGTL
+527 EKVNESGEYKRGTL

-586 ESDVVWGVITTNA
+586 ESDVVWDVITANA
-599 AMADGKALF
+599 AMADGKTLF

-640 DGKTVL
+640 DGKTVI

-673 TKSADV
+673 AKSTDV

-691 EPRLDPGAGA
+691 EPRLDPGSG
-701 AVPWYLLAS
+701 AVPWYLMAS
-710 PAAIDTIEYAYLE
+710 PAAVDTIEYAYLE
-723 GQEGVAME
+723 GQEGVAMD

>member
-1 MTKAQR
+1 MS
-7 HPARQKDK
+7 K
-15 TMTETMQ
+15 TQ
-22 PDKSGAQPAPDMAE
+22 DPDKSGAQPVPDMAD
-36 ERRLGV
+36 ERRLGL

-58 ARTVELVWSAGA
+58 ARTVELVWSTGA
-70 LVRRRDAW
+70 QVRRRDAW

-114 SQVLGV
+114 GQVLGV

-175 QEGQVPIWRAVDWQ
+175 QEGHVPIWRAVDWQ

-200 DASAGFRG
+200 DASAGFRDA
-208 SGAPELPCQ
+208 SVPELPCQ

-222 SQALQPNPSEIDQPV
+222 SQAPQPNSSEIDQPV

-242 DKIMDEQRQPASVH
+242 DKTMDEQRQPASVH
-256 GVADHDGSANVPSQR
+256 GATDHDGSANVPSQR
-271 AGAAVTPAKLPSE
+271 AGAAVPPAQPTPDSVE
-284 NAEIRA
+284 TRA
-290 SEQRGAGTAATL
+290 IEQRAAATAATP
-302 VENAM
+302 APDAI
-307 TDQRRAADAN
+307 TDQRRAANAGAN
-317 TNANTSNDP
+317 ASAHTSANTSNNS
-326 HQAPFD
+326 HHAPFD
-332 ETAMRRIA
+332 ETAMRRMA

-353 IQNAAR
+353 IQDAAR

-407 CEMETRRA
+407 CEVETRRA

-420 LLHRHDPSR
+420 LLHRHDPIR
-429 FEMTASARDWRGL
+429 FEMTAAARDWRGL
-442 SLIEMA
+442 SLIEVA

-586 ESDVVWGVITTNA
+586 ESDVVWGVITANA

-608 HAGHNNLAAT
+608 HAGHNNLAAA
-618 GVKLDVAGLAKA
+618 GVKLDVVALAKA

-673 TKSADV
+673 AKSVDV

>member
-1 MTKAQR
+1 
-7 HPARQKDK
+7 
-15 TMTETMQ
+15 
-22 PDKSGAQPAPDMAE
+22 
-36 ERRLGV
+36 
-42 QLRTD
+42 
-47 VRVMPETVDAT
+47 
-58 ARTVELVWSAGA
+58 
-70 LVRRRDAW
+70 
-78 TGKPYDEVLSL
+78 
-89 EAGHVDLSRLNGG
+89 
-102 APLLNTHGARDL
+102 
-114 SQVLGV
+114 
-120 VERAWIET
+120 
-128 SESGVIGKA
+128 
-137 RVRFSAR
+137 
-144 ADVEPIW
+144 
-151 RDVEAGIIRNVSV
+151 
-164 GYSVRRFEITE
+164 
-175 QEGQVPIWRAVDWQ
+175 
-189 PMELSAVPVAA
+189 
-200 DASAGFRG
+200 
-208 SGAPELPCQ
+208 
-217 LIRAP
+217 
-222 SQALQPNPSEIDQPV
+222 
-237 TDHTK
+237 
-242 DKIMDEQRQPASVH
+242 
-256 GVADHDGSANVPSQR
+256 
-271 AGAAVTPAKLPSE
+271 
-284 NAEIRA
+284 
-290 SEQRGAGTAATL
+290 
-302 VENAM
+302 
-307 TDQRRAADAN
+307 
-317 TNANTSNDP
+317 
-326 HQAPFD
+326 
-332 ETAMRRIA
+332 
-340 QDAMEAERARIAG
+340 
-353 IQNAAR
+353 
-359 KLGVGEDVTSD
+359 LGVGEEITSD

-378 DAARGALIDAAAQND
+378 DEARGALIDAAAQND

-407 CEMETRRA
+407 CEVDTRRA

-420 LLHRHDPSR
+420 LLHRHDPGR
-429 FEMTASARDWRGL
+429 FELTAAARDWRGL

-448 RDILASEG
+448 RDILSSEG

-488 TLRAAYDTAPRTFAP
+488 TLRAAYDTAPRTFAS

-527 EKVNESGEFKRGTL
+527 EKVNESGEYKRGTL

-586 ESDVVWGVITTNA
+586 ESDVVWGVITANA
-599 AMADGKALF
+599 AMADGKTLF

-618 GVKLDVAGLAKA
+618 GVKLDVAGLARA
-630 RTAMSLQKGL
+630 RTAMSLQKGI
-640 DGKTVL
+640 DGKTVI

-673 TKSADV
+673 AKSTDV

-691 EPRLDPGAGA
+691 EPRLDPGTG
-701 AVPWYLLAS
+701 AVPWYLMAS

-751 KAIDWRGLYKNPGV
+751 KAIDWRGLHKNPGV

>member
-1 MTKAQR
+1 MMKRTEPPDRAEG
-7 HPARQKDK
+7 PA
-15 TMTETMQ
+15 TTVL
-22 PDKSGAQPAPDMAE
+22 E
-36 ERRLGV
+36 ERRLGL
-42 QLRTD
+42 QLRAD
-47 VRVMPETVDAT
+47 VRLMPETVDT
-58 ARTVELVWSAGA
+58 EARTVELVWSTGA
-70 LVRRRDAW
+70 MVRRRDYW

-102 APLLNTHGARDL
+102 APLLNTHGAHDL
-114 SQVLGV
+114 GQVLGV
-120 VERAWIET
+120 VERAWVET
-128 SESGVIGKA
+128 GEGGAQGRA

-189 PMELSAVPVAA
+189 PMELSAVPVGA
-200 DASAGFRG
+200 DAAAGFRG
-208 SGAPELPCQ
+208 SGAPEIFCQ
-217 LIRAP
+217 LVRAALPKP
-222 SQALQPNPSEIDQPV
+222 SQQNTETDQPV
-237 TDHTK
+237 TDQEK
-242 DKIMDEQRQPASVH
+242 DKTMDEQSETPVARRATDHGDASENGGQTRSMLAHVARAAADPLHIAAEDQPAA
-256 GVADHDGSANVPSQR
+256 GR
-271 AGAAVTPAKLPSE
+271 A
-284 NAEIRA
+284 
-290 SEQRGAGTAATL
+290 AAT
-302 VENAM
+302 EPAAI
-307 TDQRRAADAN
+307 QEERRAIGA
-317 TNANTSNDP
+317 SNV
-326 HQAPFD
+326 A
-332 ETAMRRIA
+332 EAGRAVVNEAAMRRIA
-340 QDAMEAERARIAG
+340 QDAMEGERARISG
-353 IQNAAR
+353 IQDAAR
-359 KLGVGEDVTSD
+359 KLGVGEEITAD

-407 CEMETRRA
+407 CEVDTRRS

-420 LLHRHDPSR
+420 LLHRHDPGR
-429 FEMTASARDWRGL
+429 FELTAAARDWRGL

-488 TLRAAYDTAPRTFAP
+488 TLRAAYETAPRTFAP

-527 EKVNESGEFKRGTL
+527 EKVNESGEYKRGTL

-586 ESDVVWGVITTNA
+586 ESDVVWGVITANA

-608 HAGHNNLAAT
+608 HAGHNNIAAT

-673 TKSADV
+673 AKSTDV

-691 EPRLDPGAGA
+691 EPRLDPGTGA
-701 AVPWYLLAS
+701 LPWYLMAS

>member
-1 MTKAQR
+1 MTKR
-7 HPARQKDK
+7 TDPA
-15 TMTETMQ
+15 E
-22 PDKSGAQPAPDMAE
+22 GAQGPATAARE
-36 ERRLGV
+36 ERRLGL

-47 VRVMPETVDAT
+47 VRLMPETVDT
-58 ARTVELVWSAGA
+58 EARTVELVWSTGA
-70 LVRRRDAW
+70 MVRRRDTW

-102 APLLNTHGARDL
+102 APLLNTHGAHDL
-114 SQVLGV
+114 GQVLGV
-120 VERAWIET
+120 VERAWVEAG
-128 SESGVIGKA
+128 EAGAQGRA

-189 PMELSAVPVAA
+189 PMELSAVPVGA
-200 DASAGFRG
+200 DAAAGFRG
-208 SGAPELPCQ
+208 GGAPEVFCQ
-217 LIRAP
+217 LVRATPPEP
-222 SQALQPNPSEIDQPV
+222 SQLQTETGQAV
-237 TDHTK
+237 TDQEK
-242 DKIMDEQRQPASVH
+242 DKTMDEQIETPVARGMTEPGDAFEIGRQTRVAPEHAARPA
-256 GVADHDGSANVPSQR
+256 ADPRHAAAEEQPTAGR
-271 AGAAVTPAKLPSE
+271 AAA
-284 NAEIRA
+284 AEP
-290 SEQRGAGTAATL
+290 TATQ
-302 VENAM
+302 E
-307 TDQRRAADAN
+307 QRRAIGA
-317 TNANTSNDP
+317 SNV
-326 HQAPFD
+326 AEAGRAVVD
-332 ETAMRRIA
+332 EAAMRRIA
-340 QDAMEAERARIAG
+340 QDAMEGERARISG
-353 IQNAAR
+353 IQDAAR
-359 KLGVGEDVTSD
+359 KLGLGEEITAD
-370 LVRRGVSL
+370 LVRQGVSL
-378 DAARGALIDAAAQND
+378 DEARGALIDAAAQND

-407 CEMETRRA
+407 CEVDTRRA

-420 LLHRHDPSR
+420 LLHRHDPGR
-429 FEMTASARDWRGL
+429 FELTAAARDWRGL

-488 TLRAAYDTAPRTFAP
+488 TLRAAYETAPRTFAP

-527 EKVNESGEFKRGTL
+527 EKVNESGEYKRGTL

-586 ESDVVWGVITTNA
+586 ESDVVWGVITANA
-599 AMADGKALF
+599 AMADGKTLF
-608 HAGHNNLAAT
+608 HAGHYNLAAT

-640 DGKTVL
+640 DGKIVL

-673 TKSADV
+673 AKSTDV

-691 EPRLDPGAGA
+691 EPRLDPGTG
-701 AVPWYLLAS
+701 AVPWYLMAS

>member
-1 MTKAQR
+1 MTKTQ
-7 HPARQKDK
+7 D
-15 TMTETMQ
+15 
-22 PDKSGAQPAPDMAE
+22 PDKSGAQPAPEMAD
-36 ERRLGV
+36 ERRLGL

-58 ARTVELVWSAGA
+58 ARTVELVWSTGA
-70 LVRRRDAW
+70 QVRRRDAW

-114 SQVLGV
+114 GQVLGV

-175 QEGQVPIWRAVDWQ
+175 QEGDVPIWRAVDWQ

-200 DASAGFRG
+200 DASAGFRDA
-208 SGAPELPCQ
+208 SRPELPCQ

-222 SQALQPNPSEIDQPV
+222 SQAPQPNSSENDQPV
-237 TDHTK
+237 TDQTK
-242 DKIMDEQRQPASVH
+242 DKTMDEQRQPA
-256 GVADHDGSANVPSQR
+256 GARGATDHDGSAATPGVMSAV
-271 AGAAVTPAKLPSE
+271 AGATARATAAQPLSDSVETRAAEQPA
-284 NAEIRA
+284 
-290 SEQRGAGTAATL
+290 AGTAATPAPD
-302 VENAM
+302 AM
-307 TDQRRAADAN
+307 TEQRRAADAN
-317 TNANTSNDP
+317 AGAHTSNDP
-326 HQAPFD
+326 HHTPFD
-332 ETAMRRIA
+332 ETSMRRIA
-340 QDAMEAERARIAG
+340 QDAMEGERARIAG
-353 IQNAAR
+353 IQDAAR

-370 LVRRGVSL
+370 LVHRGISL
-378 DAARGALIDAAAQND
+378 DSARGALIDAAAQND

-407 CEMETRRA
+407 CEVETRRA

-420 LLHRHDPSR
+420 LLHRHDPGR
-429 FEMTASARDWRGL
+429 FELTAAARDWRGL

-462 SRDELATR
+462 SRDALATR

-527 EKVNESGEFKRGTL
+527 EKVNESGEFKRGT
-541 GEAQEKYRIETF
+541 
-553 GKVIGITRQVLIN
+553 
-566 DDLDA
+566 
-571 FTRVPALFGTAAATL
+571 
-586 ESDVVWGVITTNA
+586 
-599 AMADGKALF
+599 
-608 HAGHNNLAAT
+608 
-618 GVKLDVAGLAKA
+618 
-630 RTAMSLQKGL
+630 
-640 DGKTVL
+640 
-646 NIRPA
+646 
-651 FLVVPTSLELE
+651 
-662 AEQLLAQNIVP
+662 
-673 TKSADV
+673 
-679 VPGSLRSLTVIS
+679 
-691 EPRLDPGAGA
+691 
-701 AVPWYLLAS
+701 
-710 PAAIDTIEYAYLE
+710 
-723 GQEGVAME
+723 
-731 TRMGFDVDGMEIR
+731 
-744 ARLDFGA
+744 
-751 KAIDWRGLYKNPGV
+751 
-765 ALS
+765 

>member
-1 MTKAQR
+1 MTKRTDPAEGAQR
-7 HPARQKDK
+7 PVA
-15 TMTETMQ
+15 
-22 PDKSGAQPAPDMAE
+22 AALE
-36 ERRLGV
+36 ERRLGL
-42 QLRTD
+42 QLRAD
-47 VRVMPETVDAT
+47 VRLMPETVDAE
-58 ARTVELVWSAGA
+58 ARTVELVWSTGA
-70 LVRRRDAW
+70 MVRRRDTW

-102 APLLNTHGARDL
+102 APLLNTHGAHDL
-114 SQVLGV
+114 GQVLGV
-120 VERAWIET
+120 VERAWVENG
-128 SESGVIGKA
+128 EAGAQGRA

-144 ADVEPIW
+144 AEVEPIW

-189 PMELSAVPVAA
+189 PMELSAVPVGA
-200 DASAGFRG
+200 DAAAGFRG
-208 SGAPELPCQ
+208 GGAPEVFCQ
-217 LIRAP
+217 LVRATLP
-222 SQALQPNPSEIDQPV
+222 KLSQQNIETDQAVTDQEKDKTMDEQIETSVARDV
-237 TDHTK
+237 TDHG
-242 DKIMDEQRQPASVH
+242 D
-256 GVADHDGSANVPSQR
+256 
-271 AGAAVTPAKLPSE
+271 
-284 NAEIRA
+284 A
-290 SEQRGAGTAATL
+290 SEIGGQTRVAPAHAARAAADPRHTAAEEQPTAGRAAAA
-302 VENAM
+302 EPTA
-307 TDQRRAADAN
+307 TQEQRRAIGA
-317 TNANTSNDP
+317 SNV
-326 HQAPFD
+326 AGVGRAVVD
-332 ETAMRRIA
+332 EASMRRIA
-340 QDAMEAERARIAG
+340 QDAMEGERARISG
-353 IQNAAR
+353 IQDAAR
-359 KLGVGEDVTSD
+359 KLGVGEEITAD

-378 DAARGALIDAAAQND
+378 DEARGALIDAAAQND

-407 CEMETRRA
+407 CEVDTRRA

-420 LLHRHDPSR
+420 LLHRHDPGR
-429 FEMTASARDWRGL
+429 FELTAAARDWRGL

-503 IARRTTVADFRDV
+503 LARRTTVADFRDV

-527 EKVNESGEFKRGTL
+527 EKVNESGEYKRGTL

-586 ESDVVWGVITTNA
+586 ESDVVWGVITANA
-599 AMADGKALF
+599 AMADGKTLF

-640 DGKTVL
+640 DGKTLL

-673 TKSADV
+673 ARSADV

-691 EPRLDPGAGA
+691 EPRLDPGTG

-723 GQEGVAME
+723 GQEGVEME